1 MAEQV
6 LCAIPVQKKRP
17 FRTPLHL
24 AFVLTERR
32 TILVPLTKG
41 MLVQA
46 SKEARDQAKAEGKG
60 FFGRWG
66 AQLSATMSYTERYMA
81 MDPEAI
87 LRQHQGCRTLEN
99 ADIVSAKLRRREDQ
113 ESDSTSWELSLRTS
127 GERLKLGLQGWNE
140 EVGDVLRR
148 AYGDRLRK

>member
-1 MAEQV
+1 MAEEV

-17 FRTPLHL
+17 FRMPENL

-41 MLVQA
+41 MLAQA
-46 SKEARDQAKAEGKG
+46 ASEARDHAKAEGKG

-66 AQLSATMSYTERYMA
+66 AQLSATQNYTERYMT
-81 MDPEAI
+81 MDPDAI
-87 LRQHQGCRTLEN
+87 LRQHEGCRTLEN